1 MNLSNQSIDY
11 LQSNISNLISVDF
24 EKIEFVDPYSGIWLR
39 LITIVVYI
47 IELLA
52 CTICL
57 AFVIYE
63 QGYGHFRTLI
73 NQLLSHL
80 YAVVSTYLLFN
91 RGSLAPTVLVE
102 TFKEEEERIKS
113 NSQKNH
119 KIFYPLAKSL

>member
-52 CTICL
+52 SAICL

-63 QGYGHFRTLI
+63 QDYGHFRTLI

-80 YAVVSTYLLFN
+80 YAVVSTY
-91 RGSLAPTVLVE
+91 
-102 TFKEEEERIKS
+102 
-113 NSQKNH
+113 
-119 KIFYPLAKSL
+119 